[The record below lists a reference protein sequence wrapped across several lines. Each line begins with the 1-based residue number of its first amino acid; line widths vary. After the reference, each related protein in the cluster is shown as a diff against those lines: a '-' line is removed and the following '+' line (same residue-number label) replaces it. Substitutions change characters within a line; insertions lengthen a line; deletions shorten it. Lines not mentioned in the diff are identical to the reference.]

1 MTATPST
8 DRPPRRAWMP
18 GAQAVFLVFCGGAVG
33 VLVSTAVRAGLA
45 PFTSTPLAL
54 ALVNILGAFALG
66 FLVGKIP
73 DGADYRRNLLG
84 TGFLGGFTSFSAFA
98 GTLIPGFPRDL
109 LAGDPSAVP
118 GAPDAPDQVFSSV
131 AVNFSDSVSHTSA
144 ALDFPFVDFASN
156 PFIAML
162 IAYFSLLIGLFAA
175 GAGLKLASAGLQ
187 LRTAGL
193 HQAGSGTWLARD
205 SRKQNQGGSEQ
216 NRGGAEQNWDGSE
229 QNRGGADGGDR

>member
-109 LAGDPSAVP
+109 LAGE
-118 GAPDAPDQVFSSV
+118 
-131 AVNFSDSVSHTSA
+131 TSA
-144 ALDFPFVDFASN
+144 AAASAAPSASAASSAPASASVDFANN

-187 LRTAGL
+187 SRTAGL